1 MGRGICDRCG
11 KQLRCASDE
20 AMAAHQRESQH
31 CVPKTKGATG
41 KVAQLEGQ
49 LRDIIEHGRRLAA
62 GKGGSFDEVQAN
74 LKARDEAEAALK
86 AARQSSKDE
95 KALVKNLAQKSMS
108 AADWTQA
115 LLEGDA
121 RFSQAEE
128 GVVEQRLAAETVG
141 LVSSAAFRQK
151 REELESEALSKRKR
165 EEDAERATR
174 LDADKRKKEKK
185 LKREREQTRGL
196 SFVADD
202 DG

>member
-20 AMAAHQRESQH
+20 AMAAHKRESQH
-31 CVPKTKGATG
+31 CVPTTKGAIG
-41 KVAQLEGQ
+41 KVAQLEAK
-49 LRDIIEHGRRLAA
+49 LKEIIGHGRRLGA
-62 GKGGSFDEVQAN
+62 GQGGSFEEVQAN
-74 LKARDEAEAALK
+74 LKARDEAEAELK

-95 KALVKNLAQKSMS
+95 KVLVKNLAQKSMS
-108 AADWTQA
+108 AAGWTQA

-128 GVVEQRLAAETVG
+128 GMVEQRLAAETVG

-151 REELESEALSKRKR
+151 REELESEAISKRKR
-165 EEDAERATR
+165 EEEDERATR
-174 LDADKRKKEKK
+174 SDADQRKKEKK
-185 LKREREQTRGL
+185 LKREREQKRGL